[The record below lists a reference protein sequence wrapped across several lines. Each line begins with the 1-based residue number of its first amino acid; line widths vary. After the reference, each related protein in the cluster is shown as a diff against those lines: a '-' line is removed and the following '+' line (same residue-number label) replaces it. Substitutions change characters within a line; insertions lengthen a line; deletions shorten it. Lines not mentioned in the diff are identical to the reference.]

1 MTGPLALT
9 IISDSLS
16 LYDSLSFFV
25 WGIHMCTETFLRL
38 PEEKRRRFLDAAW
51 AEFAGARFS
60 DVSIN
65 QIVRRAGIPRGS
77 FYQYFSG
84 KDDLFAY
91 LLEEVRNHVKEEYR
105 RVLKA
110 NGGDIFQA
118 QLDCFDRMTAQES
131 ALDPVMERCV
141 RFIRNNQGVDIQKFL
156 PTRPGQR
163 LLDGIWDLAD
173 FSGLRA
179 SAPEYGRVVFCL
191 LMAALGSACMD
202 AMLCP
207 EDRALHREELA
218 AKLEIIK
225 YGSLKIP
232 GNP

>member
-1 MTGPLALT
+1 
-9 IISDSLS
+9 
-16 LYDSLSFFV
+16 
-25 WGIHMCTETFLRL
+25 MCTETFLRL

-51 AEFAGARFS
+51 EEFSGARFT

-77 FYQYFSG
+77 FYQYFTD
-84 KDDLFAY
+84 KEDLFAY

-118 QLDCFDRMTAQES
+118 QLDCFDRLAS
-131 ALDPVMERCV
+131 GKPLCDPVMERCV
-141 RFIRNNQGVDIQKFL
+141 KFMRLNQGMDIQKLL

-163 LLDGIWDLAD
+163 LLDGIWDLTD
-173 FSGLRA
+173 LSGLRDP
-179 SAPEYGRVVFCL
+179 SPEYGRIVFCL

-207 EDRALHREELA
+207 EYRALHREELA
-218 AKLEIIK
+218 AKLEVVRH
-225 YGSLKIP
+225 GSLAT
-232 GNP
+232 

>member
-1 MTGPLALT
+1 
-9 IISDSLS
+9 
-16 LYDSLSFFV
+16 
-25 WGIHMCTETFLRL
+25 MCTETFLRL

-51 AEFAGARFS
+51 AEFAGARFT
-60 DVSIN
+60 DVSVN

-77 FYQYFSG
+77 FYQYFSD
-84 KDDLFAY
+84 KEDLFAY

-105 RVLKA
+105 RVLRD
-110 NGGDIFQA
+110 NGGDMFQA
-118 QLDCFDRMTAQES
+118 QLDCFDRMTAQDIL
-131 ALDPVMERCV
+131 LDPVMERCMLFV
-141 RFIRNNQGVDIQKFL
+141 RNNQGLDIQKLL

-163 LLDGIWDLAD
+163 LLDGLWDVMD
-173 FSGLRA
+173 ISGLREPTQDYA
-179 SAPEYGRVVFCL
+179 RIVFSL
-191 LMAALGSACMD
+191 LMAALGSAFMD

-207 EDRALHREELA
+207 EYRALHREELA

>member
-1 MTGPLALT
+1 
-9 IISDSLS
+9 
-16 LYDSLSFFV
+16 
-25 WGIHMCTETFLRL
+25 MCTETFLRL

-51 AEFAGARFS
+51 EEFSTVRFV

-77 FYQYFSG
+77 FYQYFAG

-105 RVLKA
+105 RVLRD

-118 QLDCFDRMTAQES
+118 QLDCFDRMSGQDLS
-131 ALDPVMERCV
+131 QDPVMERCMLFV
-141 RFIRNNQGVDIQKFL
+141 KNNQGVDIQKLL

-163 LLDGIWDLAD
+163 LLDGLWDVID
-173 FSGLRA
+173 FSGLRE
-179 SAPEYGRVVFCL
+179 PTQDYCRIVFCL
-191 LMAALGSACMD
+191 LMAALGSAFMD

-207 EDRALHREELA
+207 EDRALHRRELA
-218 AKLEIIK
+218 AKLEIVRH
-225 YGSLKIP
+225 GSLA
-232 GNP
+232 

>member
-1 MTGPLALT
+1 
-9 IISDSLS
+9 
-16 LYDSLSFFV
+16 
-25 WGIHMCTETFLRL
+25 MCTETFLRL

-51 AEFAGARFS
+51 EEFTSARFV

-77 FYQYFSG
+77 FYQYFAG

-110 NGGDIFQA
+110 NGGDMFQA
-118 QLDCFDRMTAQES
+118 QLDCFDRMSCQD
-131 ALDPVMERCV
+131 LDPVMERCMMFV
-141 RFIRNNQGVDIQKFL
+141 KNNQGMDIQKLL

-163 LLDGIWDLAD
+163 LLDGLWDVIDLSL
-173 FSGLRA
+173 FRE
-179 SAPEYGRVVFCL
+179 PTQEYGRIVFCL
-191 LMAALGSACMD
+191 LMAALGSAFMD

-207 EDRALHREELA
+207 EDRARFREELA
-218 AKLEIIK
+218 AKLEIVK
-225 YGSLKIP
+225 HGSLSVT
-232 GNP
+232 

>member
-1 MTGPLALT
+1 
-9 IISDSLS
+9 
-16 LYDSLSFFV
+16 
-25 WGIHMCTETFLRL
+25 MCTETFLRL

-51 AEFAGARFS
+51 EEFSSARFS

-77 FYQYFSG
+77 FYQYFAG

-105 RVLKA
+105 QALKD

-118 QLDCFDRMTAQES
+118 QLDCFDRITSQETK
-131 ALDPVMERCV
+131 LDPVMERCML
-141 RFIRNNQGVDIQKFL
+141 FMKNNQGVDIQKLL

-163 LLDGIWDLAD
+163 LLDGLWDVIDL
-173 FSGLRA
+173 SSLREP
-179 SAPEYGRVVFCL
+179 SQDYGRIVFCL
-191 LMAALGSACMD
+191 LMAALGSAFMD

-207 EDRALHREELA
+207 EDRALQREELA
-218 AKLEIIK
+218 AKLEIVRH
-225 YGSLKIP
+225 GSLRAP
-232 GNP
+232 EVP